1 MLNAASQ
8 WTRTALPALAIAIGV
23 ALTGCGNGEDT
34 MAEDADEQQ
43 DAHLLEAQEQALER
57 ARAVEDQVLEAAE
70 QQREA
75 IDEQTGDG

>member
-1 MLNAASQ
+1 MLDTAFHWPLTAVAAI
-8 WTRTALPALAIAIGV
+8 AVVICVALA
-23 ALTGCGNGEDT
+23 GCGNGDET
-34 MAEDADEQQ
+34 MAEQAGDAS

-75 IDEQTGDG
+75 IEEQTDGG

>member
-8 WTRTALPALAIAIGV
+8 WTRTAVAALAIAIGV

-34 MAEDADEQQ
+34 MAEDTAGPQ
-43 DAHLLEAQEQALER
+43 DAHLLETQEQALER

>member
-1 MLNAASQ
+1 MPNVSFKIL
-8 WTRTALPALAIAIGV
+8 TPALLAISLN
-23 ALTGCGNGEDT
+23 LTGCGSDQPSASEP
-34 MAEDADEQQ
+34 Q

-75 IDEQTGDG
+75 IDEQDGDG

>member
-1 MLNAASQ
+1 MPNVSFKLL
-8 WTRTALPALAIAIGV
+8 TPALLAMSWT
-23 ALTGCGNGEDT
+23 LTGCGSDEPST
-34 MAEDADEQQ
+34 ADPQ

-75 IDEQTGDG
+75 IDEQDGDG